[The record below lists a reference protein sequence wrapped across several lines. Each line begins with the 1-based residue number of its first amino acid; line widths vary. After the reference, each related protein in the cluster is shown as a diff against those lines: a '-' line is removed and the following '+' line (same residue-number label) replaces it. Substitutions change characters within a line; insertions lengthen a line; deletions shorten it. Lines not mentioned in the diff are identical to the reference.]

1 MKITHDDFKRSDRF
15 LLGTAKD
22 TCNGDI
28 AHYWIDE
35 GRALA
40 YKHEDAKRTEFRR
53 LDTESGRTEPLFD
66 HAVMAELLSRVLEKE
81 VDPKRLPVNGIT
93 RISGDIYTL
102 TSAGKTVVCD
112 LANREAKKQEAADQS
127 DPMPSRAPRGG
138 FEVRL
143 RDHNLWIRGPDGNE
157 KAVTTDGIA
166 HYGYGCM
173 PESCAVAIYLRRMGV
188 NLFPALAWSPDGKR
202 FVYHRL
208 DERHVEEMFL
218 LQAVPD
224 DGSFRPRLH
233 SYRYDIVGERGAF
246 TEHFIYDI
254 ETGKSTPIEYRP
266 ISASLVSAM
275 HHSRVWW
282 DPAGDR
288 VYLIDISTRG
298 KHIRL
303 VQADGKSGSARVLIE
318 ESVHGSIL
326 PSWSWQVPPTTRTLR
341 NGDVIWFSERS
352 GWGHFYLYD
361 GKSGA
366 LKSAITTGEWLA
378 RDVLHVD
385 EEGGYLYF
393 TGSGREAGD
402 NVYSVK
408 AYRARLDGSGVEL
421 LTPEPG
427 MHVFFLAP
435 PNLAGGESEGVPSF
449 APGGKC
455 FIDRMGG
462 VDALATWVLRA
473 ANGRKIAELAREDAS
488 PLPPFTMPESFTVK
502 SADGKWDL
510 HGVLLKPANFDP
522 AKSYPV
528 VEHIYPGP
536 QTMRMPGS
544 FSGAT
549 FGSAIFGPAI
559 FGDAQALADLG
570 FIVFLFDGR
579 GNMGRS
585 KPFRDLSYHHM
596 ETAGSLEDHVFA
608 LKQLAKDR
616 PYLDLD
622 RVGIFGTSGG
632 GFATGQALTQFP
644 DFYKVGVASAG
655 NHENRI
661 NIAKWSETYHGLAG
675 EVDYDKVFAGK
686 HASQLKGRLLLAHG
700 EMDDNAHPAGTMR
713 MADAFIKA
721 GKQFD
726 MLIMPG
732 VHHAIMWDPYFRRV
746 QQNYFLKHLMNA
758 ALPDEPN
765 LVPVGGYVDKEQR
778 PSPGRISNPGRL
790 HE

>member
-1 MKITHDDFKRSDRF
+1 MRITHDDFKRSDRF

-22 TCNGDI
+22 TWNGDI
-28 AHYWIDE
+28 AHYWIDG
-35 GRALA
+35 GRSLA
-40 YKHEDAKRTEFRR
+40 YRHQDANGTEFRKV
-53 LDTESGRTEPLFD
+53 DTESGRIEPLFD
-66 HAVMAELLSRVLEKE
+66 HAAVASMLSRVLDEE
-81 VDPKRLPVNGIT
+81 VDPERLPIDGISGVNGE
-93 RISGDIYTL
+93 IYTL
-102 TSAGKTVVCD
+102 TFKGKTFVCD
-112 LANREAKKQEAADQS
+112 LANKEATTQEAAAPAE
-127 DPMPSRAPRGG
+127 PMPSVGPKGG
-138 FEVRL
+138 YEVRI
-143 RDHNLWIRGPDGNE
+143 RDHNLWIKAPDGNE

-166 HYGYGCM
+166 HCGYGGM
-173 PESCAVAIYLRRMGV
+173 PESCAVAIYLKRMGL
-188 NLFPALAWSPDGKR
+188 NLFPVLAWSPDGRK

-224 DGSFRPRLH
+224 DGSFRPKLH

-246 TEHFIYDI
+246 TEHFIYDVA
-254 ETGKSTPIEYRP
+254 TGKSTAIEYRP

-282 DPAGDR
+282 DPSGDK
-288 VYLIDISTRG
+288 VYLIDISTHG

-303 VQADGKSGSARVLIE
+303 VQADGKTGSARVLIE
-318 ESVHGSIL
+318 EAVHGSML
-326 PSWSWQVPPTTRTLR
+326 PSWSWQVPPTTRALK
-341 NGDVIWFSERS
+341 NGDIIWFSERS
-352 GWGHFYLYD
+352 GWGHFYRYD
-361 GKSGA
+361 GKTGA
-366 LKSAITTGEWLA
+366 LKNAITCGEWLA
-378 RDVLHVD
+378 RDVLQVD
-385 EEGGYLYF
+385 EEGGHLYF

-408 AYRARLDGSGVEL
+408 AYRTRLDGTSIEL
-421 LTPEPG
+421 LTPERG
-427 MHVFFLAP
+427 MHVFFLP
-435 PNLAGGESEGVPSF
+435 SPNLAGGAPEGASSF
-449 APGGKC
+449 APDGKS
-455 FIDRMGG
+455 FIDRIGG
-462 VDALATWVLRA
+462 VDVLATWVLRA
-473 ANGRKIAELAREDAS
+473 ANGRKIVELAREDAS
-488 PLPPFTMPESFTVK
+488 PLPPFTMPESFTVA

-510 HGVLLKPANFDP
+510 HGVLLKPASFDP

-549 FGSAIFGPAI
+549 PGSAVFGPAI

-570 FIVFLFDGR
+570 FVVFLFDGR

-585 KPFRDLSYHHM
+585 RAFRDLSYHHM
-596 ETAGSLEDHVFA
+596 ETAGSLEDHVCA
-608 LKQLAKDR
+608 LKQLGKDR
-616 PYLDLD
+616 PYLDLN

-632 GFATGQALTQFP
+632 GFATGHALTQFP

-661 NIAKWSETYHGLAG
+661 NIAKWSETYHGLVG

-686 HASQLKGRLLLAHG
+686 LASQLKGKLLLAHG
-700 EMDDNAHPAGTMR
+700 EMDDNAHPAGSMR

-758 ALPDEPN
+758 DLPDEPN
-765 LVPVGGYVDKEQR
+765 IVSVGGYLDKEHR
-778 PSPGRISNPGRL
+778 PAPGRISNPGRR